1 MGMELV
7 SGPHQYEETP
17 YKDIDQDFKKIIND
31 IIKIDKENSLEN
43 IEDSPAFPGSMLTAV
58 WKKK

>member
-1 MGMELV
+1 M
-7 SGPHQYEETP
+7 
-17 YKDIDQDFKKIIND
+17 KKRHIRILIKILKRLLID